1 LTIINTL
8 AVPKPENCLHST
20 RIPVT
25 FAAVRHMSS
34 NSPIRLQT
42 GDALIAVDVQNDFL
56 PGGSLAVPEGDAV
69 VPALNRYLAAFAAHA
84 LPVFATRDWHPAKH
98 CSFKAQGGIWP
109 PHCVAASRGAEFA
122 RDLAL
127 PPTAAIISKAAAPE
141 ADSYSGFGSTDLAAR
156 LRAARA
162 TRLFI
167 GGLATDYCV
176 LNTVKDALAEGFGVL
191 LLADAIRAV
200 DVKAGDGARALGEM
214 RQLGARAVCYE
225 DIAP

>member
-1 LTIINTL
+1 MN
-8 AVPKPENCLHST
+8 SSS
-20 RIPVT
+20 PV
-25 FAAVRHMSS
+25 
-34 NSPIRLQT
+34 RLQT
-42 GDALIAVDVQNDFL
+42 GDALIAVDVQSDFL

-69 VPALNRYLAAFAAHA
+69 VPALNRYLAAFDAHA
-84 LPVFATRDWHPAKH
+84 LPVFATRDWHPTKH

-109 PHCVAASRGAEFA
+109 PHCVAATRGAEFA

-127 PPTAAIISKAAAPE
+127 PPTAVIVSKAATAE
-141 ADSYSGFGSTDLAAR
+141 ADAYSGFAGNELAAR
-156 LRAARA
+156 LRAGLA

-176 LNTVKDALAEGFGVL
+176 LSTVKDALAEGFGVL

-200 DVKAGDGARALGEM
+200 DVNAGDGARALAEM
-214 RQLGARAVCYE
+214 RQLGARLIRYE

>member
-1 LTIINTL
+1 
-8 AVPKPENCLHST
+8 
-20 RIPVT
+20 
-25 FAAVRHMSS
+25 MSS
-34 NSPIRLQT
+34 SSPIHLQT

-109 PHCVAASRGAEFA
+109 PHCVAATRGAEFA
-122 RDLAL
+122 HDLAL
-127 PPTAAIISKAAAPE
+127 PSAAVIVSKAATPE
-141 ADSYSGFGSTDLAAR
+141 ADAYSGFAGTDLAAR
-156 LRAARA
+156 LHAVRA

-200 DVKAGDGARALGEM
+200 DVDPGDGARAVVQM
-214 RQLGARAVCYE
+214 RQLDVCLIRYE
-225 DIAP
+225 DISL